1 MKILVVDDDPGVKL
15 ILRRLIGLKLFTT
28 PIEASNGLEGLLKVE
43 NEAPDLVLLDLGL
56 PLKNGIE
63 FLEKLRESKTYASLP
78 VIVISS
84 TKERET
90 VSRLIGLGIS
100 GYILKPLDYEKT
112 FKAINGVVKKLKLQ
126 KAPAKEPMH

>member
-1 MKILVVDDDPGVKL
+1 MKILVVDDDEGVKL

-43 NEAPDLVLLDLGL
+43 KEGPDLVLLDIGM
-56 PLKNGIE
+56 PLRGGVE
-63 FLEKLRESKTYASLP
+63 FLETLRESKTYASIP

-84 TKERET
+84 SKDKDI
-90 VSRLIGLGIS
+90 VAKLIGLGIS

-112 FKAINGVVKKLKLQ
+112 FKTISDVIGKLKLQ
-126 KAPAKEPMH
+126 KN

>member
-1 MKILVVDDDPGVKL
+1 MKILVVDDDEGVKL

-43 NEAPDLVLLDLGL
+43 QETPDLVLLDIGM
-56 PLKNGIE
+56 PLKSGVE

-78 VIVISS
+78 VVVISS
-84 TKERET
+84 SKDKEI
-90 VSRLIGLGIS
+90 VGKLIKLGIS

-112 FKAINGVVKKLKLQ
+112 FKVINDVVLKIKLHKN
-126 KAPAKEPMH
+126 

>member
-1 MKILVVDDDPGVKL
+1 MKILVVDDDEGVKL

-43 NEAPDLVLLDLGL
+43 KEGPDLVLLDIGM
-56 PLKNGIE
+56 PLRGGVE
-63 FLEKLRESKTYASLP
+63 FLEKLRESKTYASTP

-84 TKERET
+84 SQDKDT
-90 VSRLIGLGIS
+90 VAKLIGLGIS

-112 FKAINGVVKKLKLQ
+112 FKMISDVIGKAKIQ
-126 KAPAKEPMH
+126 KN

>member
-1 MKILVVDDDPGVKL
+1 MKILVVDDDEGVKL

-43 NEAPDLVLLDLGL
+43 KEGPDLVLLDIGM
-56 PLKNGIE
+56 PLRGGVE
-63 FLEKLRESKTYASLP
+63 FLETLRESKTYASIP

-84 TKERET
+84 SKDKDI
-90 VSRLIGLGIS
+90 VAKLIGLGIS

-112 FKAINGVVKKLKLQ
+112 FKTISDVIVKLKLQ
-126 KAPAKEPMH
+126 KN